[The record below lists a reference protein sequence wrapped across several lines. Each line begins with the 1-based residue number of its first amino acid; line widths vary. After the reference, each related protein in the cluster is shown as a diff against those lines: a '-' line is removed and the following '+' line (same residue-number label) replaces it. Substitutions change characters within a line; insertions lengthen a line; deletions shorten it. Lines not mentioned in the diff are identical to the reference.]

1 MAAFS
6 YRALDGNGKITKGIV
21 EGDSERQVRSQLR
34 GQNLKPL
41 EVSISGQKKTK
52 TNTDNN
58 KPSSLFKTRISG
70 ADLSLFTRQLA
81 TLIQS
86 NMPLDEALAAAAQ
99 QTRKPK
105 IKSLILQVRARVL
118 EGHSLAYGLGDFPHV
133 FGDMYCSMVKA
144 GEHAGFLGQVLEQL
158 ADYTESSQY
167 TQQKLKMAM
176 IYPLILMLV
185 AVGMVAL
192 LMVFVVPELVGLF
205 KHNDAELPLLTQW
218 LIATSDFVNDY
229 GFLVVVAFI
238 AMVVGFKYA
247 LKNQRRRQLWH
258 QLLLKIPALSGFLT
272 AADSARFA
280 STLSILVSS
289 GVPLLEGLRIAGA
302 VLDNLALR
310 EASHKVADSVQEG
323 MSLNKAL
330 SEVELFPP
338 MMVHMVASGEASGE
352 LETMLARSASNQE
365 RELEMALG
373 SVMSV
378 LEPVMVVVMAAIVG
392 TIVIA
397 ILLPIIEMNNLVA

>member
-1 MAAFS
+1 MAAYS
-6 YRALDGNGKITKGIV
+6 YRALDGKGKITKGVV

-41 EVSISGQKKTK
+41 EVSQTSQQKQLGTSTKKT
-52 TNTDNN
+52 
-58 KPSSLFKTRISG
+58 SRFFKLRISG

-86 NMPLDEALAAAAQ
+86 NMPLDEALAATAQ
-99 QTRKPK
+99 QSRKPK

-205 KHNDAELPLLTQW
+205 KHNDAQLPWLTQM

-229 GFLVVVAFI
+229 GVLLVLAI
-238 AMVVGFKYA
+238 MAMVVGFKYA
-247 LKNQRRRQLWH
+247 LNNPARRKLWH
-258 QLLLKIPALSGFLT
+258 KLLLKIPGIATFLT
-272 AADSARFA
+272 AVDSARFA

-310 EASHKVADSVQEG
+310 EASQQVADSVQQG

-330 SEVELFPP
+330 SQVMLFPP

-352 LETMLARSASNQE
+352 LETMLSRSATNQE
-365 RELEMALG
+365 RELEMTLG

-378 LEPVMVVVMAAIVG
+378 FEPVMVVVMAAIVG

>member
-1 MAAFS
+1 MAAYS
-6 YRALDGNGKITKGIV
+6 YRALDANGKITKGVI

-34 GQNLKPL
+34 GQSLKPL
-41 EVSISGQKKTK
+41 EVSQTNQQK
-52 TNTDNN
+52 NAANDNKRAN
-58 KPSSLFKTRISG
+58 GFFKLRISG

-86 NMPLDEALAAAAQ
+86 SMPLDEALLATAQ
-99 QTRKPK
+99 QSRKPK

-185 AVGMVAL
+185 AIGMVAL
-192 LMVFVVPELVGLF
+192 LMIFVVPELVGLF
-205 KHNDAELPLLTQW
+205 KHNDAQLPWLTQM
-218 LIATSDFVNDY
+218 LIATSDFVNSY
-229 GFLVVVAFI
+229 GVLLVLIIVAVI
-238 AMVVGFKYA
+238 VGFRYA
-247 LKNQRRRQLWH
+247 LKNQARRKLWH
-258 QLLLKIPALSGFLT
+258 QLLLKIPGISGFVT
-272 AADSARFA
+272 AVDSARFS

-289 GVPLLEGLRIAGA
+289 GVPLLDGLRIAGA

-310 EASHKVADSVQEG
+310 EASYHVADSVQQG

-330 SEVELFPP
+330 SQVELFPP

-352 LETMLARSASNQE
+352 LETMLSRSAINQE
-365 RELEMALG
+365 RELEMTLG

-378 LEPVMVVVMAAIVG
+378 FEPIMVVVMAVIVG